1 MIQLYSLMWVFA
13 LFFAFLGYLRGWNQE
28 LVSTGGILFALFAIL
43 QLDGYMRGLLFFSLP
58 RDQLF
63 LVQALLFLGVV
74 ILMYRAREVR
84 GQARRATNNWGSAM
98 LGGIVGFI
106 NGYLVGGSLWYLL
119 DINEYPL
126 TQFVIAPALNSPSG
140 QNINWIPLVLIG
152 GGASGTGDIL
162 AVAVIAM
169 LFFIVVVF

>member
-28 LVSTGGILFALFAIL
+28 LVSSGGILFALFAIL
-43 QLDGYMRGLLFFSLP
+43 QLDGWMRGLLFFTLP

-63 LVQALLFLGVV
+63 LIQGALFLAVV
-74 ILMYRAREVR
+74 VLMYQAREVR
-84 GQARRATNNWGSAM
+84 GQARRAPRNWGAALLGAM
-98 LGGIVGFI
+98 VGFF
-106 NGYLVGGSLWYLL
+106 NGYMVGGSLWYLL

-126 TQFVIAPALNSPSG
+126 SQFIIAPALNSPSG
-140 QNINWIPLVLIG
+140 QNVGWIPLVLVG

-162 AVAVIAM
+162 AVAVIVL
-169 LFFIVVVF
+169 LFFVVVVF